1 MPVPIAGEARMHWR
15 QRRPIV
21 GIPADR
27 KDMRGVPFHAVGEKY
42 IVAVHDAAQCMPM
55 LVPVLGDELDLR
67 AVIEGVDGILL
78 TGSQSNV
85 EPHHYAGSPSEPG
98 TLHDPHRDATTLPL
112 IPQALGAG
120 IPLLAIC
127 RGFQEMNVALGGTL
141 HQSVHQQAGLQDHRE
156 DSTLPV
162 DERYLPVHEVMLIAG
177 GLLAGLAGTTAVKVN
192 SLHAQGV
199 DRLAPGLV
207 VEAVAPDGLI
217 EAFSV
222 RGSSAFALAV
232 QWHPE
237 WRVLHNPFYSA
248 IFRAFGDACR
258 QRATRRRIGEDAATP
273 AESQI
278 LESFSATEGC

>member
-1 MPVPIAGEARMHWR
+1 VLIAGEARMHR
-15 QRRPIV
+15 LQRKPIV

-55 LVPVLGDELDLR
+55 LVPGLGDELDLH

-85 EPHHYAGSPSEPG
+85 EPHHYAGFPSEPG

-112 IPQALGAG
+112 IPQVLDGG

-156 DSTLPV
+156 DKTLPV
-162 DERYLPVHEVMLIAG
+162 DERYLPVHEVVLIEG
-177 GLLAGLAGTTAVKVN
+177 GLLAGLAGTTTVKVN

-222 RGSSAFALAV
+222 HGASAFALAV

-237 WRVLHNPFYSA
+237 WRVLHNPFYAA

-258 QRATRRRIGEDAATP
+258 QRQMRRGGEGAPSPAQTYS
-273 AESQI
+273 AESI
-278 LESFSATEGC
+278 SATEGC